1 MVRWAGADIQR
12 CGDRANVAARHH
24 ALITINSVTATA
36 GHWVN
41 KYIFTRDFIEWT
53 FPILSYSELLVVVV
67 VLLVGIVGTLPLFVH
82 LFIPWLLFAI

>member
-1 MVRWAGADIQR
+1 MVRWAGADIPR

-24 ALITINSVTATA
+24 ALITINSVTVTA

-41 KYIFTRDFIEWT
+41 KYIFTRDFIKWT
-53 FPILSYSELLVVVV
+53 FPILFYSELLV
-67 VLLVGIVGTLPLFVH
+67 GKVGTLLLFVH